1 MSYSDEYRR
10 GITSVRLMVD
20 YFQAQGASVARL
32 LAGTG
37 LAQDD
42 LNDPHTE
49 ILARQEVRMV
59 ENILVQVPDAQSHA
73 AALGNR
79 YPFSAYVLWGY
90 GLMCWNTA
98 SHALSLSLKY
108 LQLTYS

>member
-1 MSYSDEYRR
+1 MPAGWSNTMSYFDEYRR

-42 LNDPHTE
+42 LNDPNTE

-79 YPFSAYVLWGY
+79 YQDRKSTRL
-90 GLMCWNTA
+90 NS
-98 SHALSLSLKY
+98 SH
-108 LQLTYS
+108 